1 VVVGGWI
8 DKDDNAPTRGGTG
21 GDLPARIGNE
31 FVSQSAAAR
40 AKAVRLHPR
49 AAALSAPA
57 AGDIPSA
64 PSAGVIR
71 GLPIVQTTGML
82 EIQGRVVPLF
92 GVEGVRGRPA
102 REFTRYLGSRE
113 VACEPAGS
121 GDAYRSCGG
130 DQDLPRV
137 VLFNGGGRAAANAT
151 ADLRALEQQ
160 ARASRVG
167 IWSGREEDG
176 D

>member
-121 GDAYRSCGG
+121 GNAYRCGG
-130 DQDLPRV
+130 GDGDLCRGV
-137 VLFNGGGRAAANAT
+137 WFRGGARASAKGTGAAGA
-151 ADLRALEQQ
+151 RERR

-167 IWSGREEDG
+167 IWSGREED
-176 D
+176 